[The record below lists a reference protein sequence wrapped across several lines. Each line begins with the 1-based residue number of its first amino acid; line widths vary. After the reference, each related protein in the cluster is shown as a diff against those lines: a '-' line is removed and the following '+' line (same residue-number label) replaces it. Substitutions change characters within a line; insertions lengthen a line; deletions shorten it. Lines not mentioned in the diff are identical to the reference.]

1 MSVNV
6 EDELVVDSVVSVD
19 VVVVVV
25 DIEVTVVISA
35 MLLVELEEWLLFIGL
50 NNSICAIGLK
60 IKIIFMFKRIYNCA
74 KNDINYHIF

>member
-1 MSVNV
+1 MVDKLVIDVMIVNV

-35 MLLVELEEWLLFIGL
+35 MLLVELEE
-50 NNSICAIGLK
+50 
-60 IKIIFMFKRIYNCA
+60 
-74 KNDINYHIF
+74 